1 MPLQARWA
9 RTDSLIFKSLCNMP
23 KYSYRDTPQWKITC
37 GFSSLNV
44 CCFPVFGITDL
55 KPIPFGQYWLRSF
68 GRKWLQT
75 KAVTIE
81 NTSTVQ
87 QKMEY
92 GKLCCVSHSI
102 SSGGFKILWKWLL
115 TPSKLI
121 WSFLNCSALQLWLWN
136 VKQMLFWDK
145 KFKRNYW
152 CGEWAEKK
160 DKKRRSL
167 QTSFCVKPDELVGL

>member
-1 MPLQARWA
+1 MPLRAWWA
-9 RTDSLIFKSLCNMP
+9 TTDSLIFKSLCNMP
-23 KYSYRDTPQWKITC
+23 KYSYRDTTQCKITC

-68 GRKWLQT
+68 DRKWLQT

-81 NTSTVQ
+81 NTIQSSR
-87 QKMEY
+87 KWNMEN
-92 GKLCCVSHSI
+92 CVVTLSHSI

-115 TPSKLI
+115 TPSELI

-136 VKQMLFWDK
+136 VKQMLFLRQ
-145 KFKRNYW
+145 KFETKLLMW
-152 CGEWAEKK
+152 WVGWEKK
-160 DKKRRSL
+160 I
-167 QTSFCVKPDELVGL
+167 